1 MIGPGRFITT
11 KASPEARRGGY
22 PKEGSPMAKK
32 LFKCFTCGKLYED
45 EQKAMRCH
53 NAPVQK
59 VVQVEGTK
67 RPPFL
72 GA

>member
-1 MIGPGRFITT
+1 
-11 KASPEARRGGY
+11 
-22 PKEGSPMAKK
+22 MAKK